1 MAEFVEHCLACGF
14 ERITQVENCGS
25 VTFNAFCG
33 QCGQPIDFPHH
44 KIGKM
49 LIE

>member
-14 ERITQVENCGS
+14 ERITTVSDCGR

-33 QCGQPIDFPHH
+33 QCGQPTDFPLS
-44 KIGKM
+44 KIGK
-49 LIE
+49 IDS